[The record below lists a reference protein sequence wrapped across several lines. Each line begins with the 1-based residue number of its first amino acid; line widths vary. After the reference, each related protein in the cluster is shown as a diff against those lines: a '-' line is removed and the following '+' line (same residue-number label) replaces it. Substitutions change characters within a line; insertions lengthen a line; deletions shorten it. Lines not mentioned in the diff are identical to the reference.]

1 MAAESN
7 HEVLTTLVDYLWA
20 VILLVVGGI
29 GKFVYGHEQRVT
41 RLEAQQ
47 EECLRSRQQQAD
59 ALHDARDELK
69 EVRDEVKVVSGKVD
83 RVLGALGVRHHDDGG
98 Q

>member
-1 MAAESN
+1 MSAEHDHS
-7 HEVLTTLVDYLWA
+7 LIATLVDYLWA

-29 GKFVYGHEQRVT
+29 GRFVYGHEQRVT

-47 EECLRSRQQQAD
+47 EECLRSRQQQA
-59 ALHDARDELK
+59 AAMHESRDELK
-69 EVRDEVKVVSGKVD
+69 EMRDEVKVVSGKVD
-83 RVLGALGVRHHDDGG
+83 RVLGALGVRHHNDGG